1 MRIEI
6 HGVNTQVSD
15 ATREQ
20 TNKKLEKFQR
30 IFKGENAICTVKYQP
45 AKRGMSVELT
55 LKIRRNMYRVESV
68 AQDSITALDEAVSNL
83 ERKIRKHK
91 TKIKRNRH
99 AVPEL
104 PAYFEAVPELED
116 AEVAA
121 EAEETPKIARRK
133 KFAIDVMDPEEAA
146 LQMELIGHDFFIFI
160 NAETGQVSVL
170 YRRNDNNYGL
180 LEPEY

>member
-45 AKRGMSVELT
+45 AKRGMSVEIT
-55 LKIRRNMYRVESV
+55 LKIRRHMYRVESE

-99 AVPEL
+99 AAPEL
-104 PAYFEAVPELED
+104 PTYFEAVPELEE
-116 AEVAA
+116 AEVA
-121 EAEETPKIARRK
+121 EEVPKIARRK

-170 YRRNDNNYGL
+170 YRRHDNNYGL